1 MHVISTIGWG
11 LYVWQTKTVMFFND
25 LMQTPR
31 TCNSYFF
38 FLTDWRILTCISKIK
53 KKKNFRQIWW
63 NCTNEYRLLL
73 INPKE
78 ILLNWLFFISL
89 ISLQLIFLF
98 CIQQGHCL
106 QSMSMNS
113 AYNEALGKFSKRR
126 KKSLSKWSLKEDQ
139 SSMALHHEKV
149 QWKHR
154 MCGNPELCEHTIMH
168 AHIRLNSSRYF
179 SPELM

>member
-1 MHVISTIGWG
+1 MWFQPQVEVYMCGKLKRSHFSLIWCRHQELV
-11 LYVWQTKTVMFFND
+11 TVFFFFFFNRLKNID
-25 LMQTPR
+25 
-31 TCNSYFF
+31 SYSEDFQ
-38 FLTDWRILTCISKIK
+38 
-53 KKKNFRQIWW
+53 KKNFRQIWW

-78 ILLNWLFFISL
+78 ILLNWLFFFISL

-106 QSMSMNS
+106 QNMSMNS
-113 AYNEALGKFSKRR
+113 SYNEALGKFRKRR
-126 KKSLSKWSLKEDQ
+126 KKSLCKWSLKEDQ

-154 MCGNPELCEHTIMH
+154 MCGNPELC
-168 AHIRLNSSRYF
+168 
-179 SPELM
+179 